1 MNQYTEIVASDT
13 IACSKEDFEQLK
25 ALMDGVDDPDRE
37 YHGMVVELGNELHM
51 FSEEDG
57 VLESVPEAAM
67 KFIGTIIQKANS
79 RTGNS
84 VSHTRQAARHQD
96 ALAVAQLGFI
106 PMVIWCSPTPL
117 GRKLQQNLS
126 K

>member
-67 KFIGTIIQKANS
+67 KFIGTIIQKANQPYWEFGIAYTAS
-79 RTGNS
+79 RKAPGCFGGS
-84 VSHTRQAARHQD
+84 AARIYPNGD
-96 ALAVAQLGFI
+96 LVFADTTWPEA
-106 PMVIWCSPTPL
+106 PTEP
-117 GRKLQQNLS
+117 Q
-126 K
+126 